1 MFRFLG
7 FIIGAVLVSALLLNA
22 ARDPDG
28 LEATA
33 EAAKRF
39 LALPPADPTDPAPA
53 PASPRQ
59 GFDAS
64 KVVDQIARVI
74 AAAPEEPSDG
84 DEPPADAD
92 ETDLATAEPPVAAP
106 DAATEPRQTASV
118 GFPEA
123 PGGFWDEAAPL
134 DASGVATVPAP
145 GPSAAA
151 SVVARAAPDSS
162 VSVGPAPGAAPMAAP
177 LVATPDAAPNAAPN
191 AAQNAAPNA
200 AMAATLPDYAAPPPQ
215 DDWHVI
221 WTPFRSELSAKGFAE
236 HLGQTTG
243 YRFRVLRAG
252 PGQYRVAVA
261 SAAGADPSESL
272 RAIEAATGL
281 ALTGGT
287 L

>member
-22 ARDPDG
+22 VRDPDG
-28 LEATA
+28 LDATA

-53 PASPRQ
+53 PAPPRE

-74 AAAPEEPSDG
+74 AAAPEESPDG

-92 ETDLATAEPPVAAP
+92 ETDLAAAEAPAAAP
-106 DAATEPRQTASV
+106 DAATEPRQTASA
-118 GFPEA
+118 GLPEA
-123 PGGFWDEAAPL
+123 PGGVWNDAAPL
-134 DASGVATVPAP
+134 DGSGEATVPAP
-145 GPSAAA
+145 GPSAPA
-151 SVVARAAPDSS
+151 VARAAPDASLS
-162 VSVGPAPGAAPMAAP
+162 VEPVPGAAPMAAP
-177 LVATPDAAPNAAPN
+177 LVATPNAVPNT
-191 AAQNAAPNA
+191 
-200 AMAATLPDYAAPPPQ
+200 AMAATLPDYAAPPPA

-281 ALTGGT
+281 ALPGGT